1 MELIDGK
8 TVIDQEL
15 IERRL
20 LHWDK
25 PTESCAVRH
34 LHTGASCPNAETAP
48 AWMQEEEEA
57 LIRLEQDVDSLL
69 DSHRA
74 HCPECQP
81 LVQNSPYE
89 HAARWDG
96 PRTCRLAMQLKLAG
110 ARSAAARILNQQRQD
125 DATPLPEFSPVKA

>member
-8 TVIDQEL
+8 TITDQQL
-15 IERRL
+15 IERGL
-20 LHWDK
+20 LHWDR

-69 DSHRA
+69 GSHRA
-74 HCPECQP
+74 HCPECGATAIP
-81 LVQNSPYE
+81 KSC
-89 HAARWDG
+89 A
-96 PRTCRLAMQLKLAG
+96 LAMHLNL
-110 ARSAAARILNQQRQD
+110 AAARTAAPRILNEQRQD
-125 DATPLPEFSPVKA
+125 EATPLPEFSPVKA

>member
-69 DSHRA
+69 GSHQA
-74 HCPECQP
+74 KCPECGSSAIP
-81 LVQNSPYE
+81 KSC
-89 HAARWDG
+89 G
-96 PRTCRLAMQLKLAG
+96 LAMQLKLAG
-110 ARSAAARILNQQRQD
+110 ARAAAARILNQQRQD